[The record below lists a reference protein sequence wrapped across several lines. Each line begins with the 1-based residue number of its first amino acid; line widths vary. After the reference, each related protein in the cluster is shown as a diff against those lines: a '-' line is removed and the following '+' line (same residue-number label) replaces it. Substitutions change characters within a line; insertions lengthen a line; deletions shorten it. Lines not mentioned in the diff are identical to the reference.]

1 MTEGTASPP
10 RGPARR
16 RVVVVDDHAA
26 FADLLRLALD
36 GLDDLECA
44 GTARTPPAAVEL
56 VERVAPEIAVVDL
69 LLGAEDGLEL
79 VARLRAARPDL
90 VLVVSSARSDTGTLT
105 AAATAGAN
113 GFAPKSGEFAELL
126 NVLRTA
132 KAGAMSVAPSLLA
145 GPVPPP
151 DEDAGPERLTTRES
165 EVLRLMGGGGSVSEI
180 ARVLNIS
187 LNTCRS
193 HVRAVHSKLGV
204 STQLAAVVKAQRLG
218 LLGTADGS

>member
-1 MTEGTASPP
+1 MTDGAAPLG

-44 GTARTPPAAVEL
+44 GTARTPAAAVEL
-56 VERVAPEIAVVDL
+56 VERLEPDIAVVDL
-69 LLGAEDGLEL
+69 MLGAEDGLDL
-79 VARLRAARPDL
+79 VRRLRAAHPDL

-105 AAATAGAN
+105 AAAMAGAN

-126 NVLRTA
+126 NVLRSA
-132 KAGAMSVAPSLLA
+132 RAGAMSVAPSLLA
-145 GPVPPP
+145 APTVPG
-151 DEDAGPERLTTRES
+151 EESGPERLTTREA
-165 EVLRLMGGGGSVSEI
+165 EVLRLMGGGASVPEI

-193 HVRAVHSKLGV
+193 HVRAVHTKLGV
-204 STQLAAVVKAQRLG
+204 RTQLEAVVTAQRLG
-218 LLGTADGS
+218 LLKTADGP

>member
-1 MTEGTASPP
+1 VTEGAAPP
-10 RGPARR
+10 SRGQARR

-36 GLDDLECA
+36 GLDDLECV
-44 GTARTPPAAVEL
+44 GTARTAADAEGL
-56 VERVAPEIAVVDL
+56 VERVAPDIAVIDL
-69 LLGAEDGLEL
+69 VLGAEDGLAL
-79 VARLRAARPDL
+79 VGRLRAARPDL

-105 AAATAGAN
+105 AAAIAGAN

-132 KAGAMSVAPSLLA
+132 RAGAVSVAPSLLA
-145 GPVPPP
+145 GPAGE
-151 DEDAGPERLTTRES
+151 DEEIGPERLTTRES
-165 EVLRLMGGGGSVSEI
+165 EVLRLMGGGASVPEI

-193 HVRAVHSKLGV
+193 HVRAVHTKLGV
-204 STQLAAVVKAQRLG
+204 RTQLEAVVTAQRLG
-218 LLGTADGS
+218 LLRSADGP

>member
-1 MTEGTASPP
+1 MTNGAASPA
-10 RGPARR
+10 RGAARR

-36 GLDDLECA
+36 GLDDLECV
-44 GTARTPPAAVEL
+44 GTARTPAAAVEL

-79 VARLRAARPDL
+79 VGRLRAAQPDL

-105 AAATAGAN
+105 AAAVAGAN

-145 GPVPPP
+145 GPAEP
-151 DEDAGPERLTTRES
+151 DEDAGPDRLTTREL
-165 EVLRLMGGGGSVSEI
+165 EVLRLMGGGASVPEI

-193 HVRAVHSKLGV
+193 HVRAVHTKLGV
-204 STQLAAVVKAQRLG
+204 STQLGAVVKAQRLG
-218 LLGTADGS
+218 LLRTADGP

>member
-1 MTEGTASPP
+1 MTEGAAPLG
-10 RGPARR
+10 RGRTRR
-16 RVVVVDDHAA
+16 RVVIVDDHAA

-44 GTARTPPAAVEL
+44 GTARTLAAAEEL
-56 VERVAPEIAVVDL
+56 VERVAPDIAVVDL
-69 LLGAEDGLEL
+69 MLGAEDGLAL
-79 VARLRAARPDL
+79 VGRLRAARPNL

-105 AAATAGAN
+105 AAAIAGAN

-132 KAGAMSVAPSLLA
+132 KAGAVSVAPSLLA
-145 GPVPPP
+145 GPAA
-151 DEDAGPERLTTRES
+151 DEDTGPERLTTRES
-165 EVLRLMGGGGSVSEI
+165 EVLRLMGGGASVPEI

-193 HVRAVHSKLGV
+193 HVRAVHTKLGV
-204 STQLAAVVKAQRLG
+204 RTQLEAVVTAQRLG
-218 LLGTADGS
+218 LLRSADGP

>member
-1 MTEGTASPP
+1 MEVAASPA
-10 RGPARR
+10 RGAARR

-26 FADLLRLALD
+26 FADLLGLALD
-36 GLDDLECA
+36 GLADLEYA
-44 GTARTPPAAVEL
+44 GTARTPAAAVEL
-56 VERVAPEIAVVDL
+56 VERVAPQIAVVDL
-69 LLGAEDGLEL
+69 MLGAENGLDL
-79 VARLRAARPDL
+79 VRRLRAARPDL

-105 AAATAGAN
+105 AAAMAGAN

-132 KAGAMSVAPSLLA
+132 RAGAVSVAPSLLF
-145 GPVPPP
+145 GPGGE

-165 EVLRLMGGGGSVSEI
+165 EVLRLMGGGASVPEI

-193 HVRAVHSKLGV
+193 HVRAVHTKLGV
-204 STQLAAVVKAQRLG
+204 RTQLEAVVTAQRLG
-218 LLGTADGS
+218 LLRTADGP